1 MKPLRGRREGSD
13 CNILRQVAV
22 ELTEKGGWVH
32 RLRQFDIGNLAQGV
46 DAGVGASGAM
56 QLDGL
61 PSQAAED
68 GLQFSLYGLG
78 RVSLYLPAAI
88 ACAVVLN

>member
-56 QLDGL
+56 QLDG
-61 PSQAAED
+61 S
-68 GLQFSLYGLG
+68 
-78 RVSLYLPAAI
+78 PARRLRTASSFP
-88 ACAVVLN
+88 CMVWGVFPCTCQPR